1 MIKHFQI
8 KNLKEKC
15 DNQGTEIQR
24 LKKTAREAS
33 DLAVKHSSKHKAAT
47 EVMKSVAEHVSF
59 FL

>member
-1 MIKHFQI
+1 
-8 KNLKEKC
+8 LKEKC

-59 FL
+59 FLYIKHA